1 MMKTFKQILILCCSF
16 LLVLSCSK
24 DDNIETIDILIDA
37 DGNTYKTIKIGNQT
51 WMAENLKTTKYN
63 DGSPITE
70 YDFNTHDWLNLN
82 TPLAL
87 YQWVD
92 TSDLNNLY
100 PNTTLPIDFYGVL
113 YNHLAIESG
122 KLAPKGY
129 RIPTVQDFK
138 ELETYLKNNGY
149 ANIEA
154 EALKSIDG
162 WFTAS
167 GNGTNSVGFNGL
179 ASGYASAFGTS
190 TFVGGSA
197 SWATTNY
204 NASTQKRTAMSLFD
218 TKTIKYDE
226 NAIQIG
232 LTIRCI
238 KE

>member
-1 MMKTFKQILILCCSF
+1 MIKTFRQLLILFFSF
-16 LLVLSCSK
+16 QLIMSCSK
-24 DDNIETIDILIDA
+24 DDTVETIDILIDA

-70 YDFNTHDWLNLN
+70 YDFSIHDWLNLN

-100 PNTTLPIDFYGVL
+100 PNRTLPEDFYGAL
-113 YNHLAIESG
+113 YNHLAIASG

-138 ELETYLKNNGY
+138 ELETYLKNNGF
-149 ANIEA
+149 ANIEG

-162 WFTAS
+162 WFATS
-167 GNGTNSVGFNGL
+167 GNGTNSVGFNAL
-179 ASGYASAFGTS
+179 ATGYASAFGTS

-197 SWATTNY
+197 SFATTNY
-204 NASTQKRTAMSLFD
+204 NASTQKRTAMTLFD
-218 TKTIKYDE
+218 TKIIQFDD